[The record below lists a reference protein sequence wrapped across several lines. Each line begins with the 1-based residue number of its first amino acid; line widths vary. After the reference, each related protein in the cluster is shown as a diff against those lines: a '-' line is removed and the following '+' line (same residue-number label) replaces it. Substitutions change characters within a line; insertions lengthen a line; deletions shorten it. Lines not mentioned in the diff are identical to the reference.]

1 MTKGVRA
8 LLIGIGVIT
17 VIAMGSFILYLLI
30 PSKQLMGTNSYSQE
44 IYNNASDDIK
54 KYVGLEIGGIDVK
67 LAIKNYKDSYA
78 INVKRGTTTKTYD
91 AATPVPTSGD
101 PNYPKPTELYRASL
115 QYDSNDTITGI
126 TFTRID

>member
-78 INVKRGTTTKTYD
+78 INVKRGATTKTYD

-101 PNYPKPTELYRASL
+101 PNYPKPTELYRTSL